1 MPRTDWGWLITA
13 EELRSWIISEA
24 EDLLVLNKP
33 AHVLC
38 HPSKRGPWSS
48 LVGACRELLSAERL
62 HLVFRLD
69 RETSGVVV
77 LARTAEL
84 GSRLQRAVAQRRVR
98 KTYMAILTGQLEE
111 PRTVEAPIGPDPESL
126 FVARQWVVPHSG
138 SPASTTFEPISH
150 ADGYTLARVDL
161 HTGRRHQIRV
171 HAAFIGHAIL
181 GDKLYGPNQRLMLEF
196 MRDGFTEELRRQLVL
211 DRHALHASE
220 IEFDADVLERRFIAP
235 LPLDLERFCRERGL
249 ELGGK
254 SSTGTEAGF

>member
-1 MPRTDWGWLITA
+1 MPRTEWGWLITA
-13 EELRSWIISEA
+13 EELRSWIVF
-24 EDLLVLNKP
+24 EDEGLLVVNKP

-38 HPSKRGPWSS
+38 HPSKHGPWSS
-48 LVGACRELLSAERL
+48 LVSACRELLSAERL

-77 LARTAEL
+77 LSRTAEL

-98 KTYMAILTGQLEE
+98 KTYLAILTGRLEE
-111 PRTVEAPIGPDPESL
+111 SRTVDAPIGPDPDSP
-126 FVARQWVVPHSG
+126 FAARQWVVPNSG
-138 SPASTTFEPISH
+138 RPASTTFEPISH
-150 ADGYTLARVDL
+150 ADGYTLARVGL

-181 GDKLYGPNQRLMLEF
+181 GDKLYGPDQRLMMQF

-220 IEFDADVLERRFIAP
+220 IEFDADVLEQRFIASR
-235 LPLDLERFCRERGL
+235 PLDLERFCTEVGL
-249 ELGGK
+249 K
-254 SSTGTEAGF
+254 FA